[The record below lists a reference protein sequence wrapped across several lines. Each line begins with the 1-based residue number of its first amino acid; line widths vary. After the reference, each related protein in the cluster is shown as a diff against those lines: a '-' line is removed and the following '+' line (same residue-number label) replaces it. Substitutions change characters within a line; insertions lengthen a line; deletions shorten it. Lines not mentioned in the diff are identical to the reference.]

1 MGSRALQAIAL
12 LLSAIALVV
21 AAIAISHRPDSPLPQ
36 PSSDIASARQL
47 RALGEQ
53 IAELRL
59 KIEDLNRVPLEVP
72 LRTPEVDSAPSA
84 PVDVTALERRIS
96 DLETALRHNKA
107 EHLTARTVLSREDLL
122 EARRTALDPRATERD
137 KLDALSI
144 LRWGQKLDGQ
154 AAISHDIAL
163 SMLEVVNHSTDEDI
177 RTFVYANLHGVNDP
191 VIRDAMLRDLACD
204 SSAQVR
210 EKIAGDINTF
220 AKDPGVQEAL
230 RQAAAN
236 DPDERVRRAAA
247 GTIAWAQR
255 DPFWEQLR
263 AGK

>member
-1 MGSRALQAIAL
+1 MASRALQVVTL
-12 LLSAIALVV
+12 LLASAALVV
-21 AAIAISHRPDSPLPQ
+21 AVISISRRPESPALQ
-36 PSSDIASARQL
+36 PASDIASERQI
-47 RALGEQ
+47 RALSDQ
-53 IAELRL
+53 ITELRL
-59 KIEDLNRVPLEVP
+59 KIEDLYRVPLATP
-72 LRTPEVDSAPSA
+72 SRTPPVDSAPSA
-84 PVDVTALERRIS
+84 PVDPTALEKRIA

-137 KLDALSI
+137 KLDALRI

-154 AAISHDIAL
+154 DAAGHDVVLA
-163 SMLEVVNHSTDEDI
+163 MLDVVNHSTDEGV
-177 RTFVYANLHGVNDP
+177 RTFVYANLHGVNDNA
-191 VIRDAMLRDLACD
+191 IRDAMLRDLVND
-204 SSAQVR
+204 PSAQVR

-220 AKDPGVQEAL
+220 AKDRAVQEAL

-236 DPDERVRRAAA
+236 DSDESVRRAAA

-263 AGK
+263 SGK